1 MVDSSSIS
9 GGMFTSSTMRIGGL
23 ASGMDID
30 GMVNKIMTAQSIP
43 LDKMKQKLQYL
54 EWQRDDYRSMNT
66 LLNDLK
72 TTNFNM
78 KLQGTFLTKKT
89 ASTDDSKVT
98 ATASSSAGN
107 TTYTLKNVK
116 LATSAY
122 NKSDGSI
129 VSDNTFDPTKSIWSQ
144 QGKLA
149 NTTGLWST
157 GTVNNESMSVSSDGI
172 SFNLAHGGIT
182 SINSTIDVN
191 TSGVNQ
197 SYTVFTDESSFNNST
212 DANKVLVNQE
222 TGQLTF
228 NQTIKK
234 GSNIT
239 VPNYNYNYINFN
251 ITTYDDNGNQIN
263 PDPDSPFNFDA
274 NTSLNTIL
282 SKISSS
288 NVGVNAFYDSTT
300 KQVSITRTSTGD
312 MNPISG
318 TDTDGT
324 EIKFNGSSF
333 LTQTLML
340 NETNENGGVDAS
352 FNVNGLQSTRHSNT
366 FTLGNVTFNLKETIP
381 DTNSDAVTIT
391 VNNDTD
397 AVYDQIKSFVDKYN
411 DTIKKIN
418 DKIGETKYRDY
429 PPLTDAQKDQMKDSE
444 ITAWT
449 DKAKSGTLSND
460 SLLSGVLN
468 QMRIDLYSSVSS
480 VSDSDHNQLATIGI
494 TTSPNYLDNGKL
506 ELDETKLK
514 QALAENPDAV
524 MQLFTNTGTEDDYA
538 SQGIAKRLDTSIND
552 VFKQIQ
558 QKAGS
563 VGSTNAS
570 FLMGQSFDDLNE
582 QISAMTDRLTDIEN
596 RYYKQFSAMEQAIQN
611 ANQQSMSLTNL
622 LGQ

>member
-1 MVDSSSIS
+1 MVDSTGSSGIT

-30 GMVNKIMTAQSIP
+30 SIVNKLMTAESVP
-43 LDKMKQKLQYL
+43 LDKMKQKLQYF
-54 EWQRDDYRSMNT
+54 EWQRDDYRSMNS

-72 TTNFNM
+72 TSNFNM

-89 ASTDDSKVT
+89 SSTDDNKVT

-107 TTYTLKNVK
+107 ASYTLKNVN

-129 VSDNTFDPTKSIWSQ
+129 ISNNTFDPTKSIWSQ

-157 GTVNNESMSVSSDGI
+157 GTVNNESMSVSSDGT

-234 GSNIT
+234 GANIS

-251 ITTYDDNGNQIN
+251 ITTYDDNGNPIN
-263 PDPDSPFNFDA
+263 PDPPFNFDA
-274 NTSLNTIL
+274 STSLNSIL
-282 SKISSS
+282 SIMSSS
-288 NVGVNAFYDSTT
+288 KIGVNAFYDSST

-312 MNPISG
+312 MNPIGG

-333 LTQTLML
+333 LTQTLKL
-340 NETNENGGVDAS
+340 NEVNESGGVDAS
-352 FNVNGLQSTRHSNT
+352 FNINGLQSTRHSNT
-366 FTLGNVTFNLKETIP
+366 FSLGNVTFNLKGTVS
-381 DTNSDAVTIT
+381 DTDSVTIT

-411 DTIKKIN
+411 DTIQKIN

-429 PPLTDAQKDQMKDSE
+429 PPLTDAQKEQMKDSE

-468 QMRIDLYSSVSS
+468 QMRVDLYSKVSGI
-480 VSDSDHNQLATIGI
+480 SDSDHDQLSEIGI
-494 TTSPNYLDNGKL
+494 TTSSNYLDHGKL
-506 ELDETKLK
+506 IIDDTKLK
-514 QALAENPDAV
+514 QALTDNPDAV
-524 MQLFTNTGTEDDYA
+524 MQLFTNKGTTDDYD
-538 SQGIAKRLDTSIND
+538 SQGVAQRLDATINNA
-552 VFKQIQ
+552 FKQIQ
-558 QKAGS
+558 QKAGTES
-563 VGSTNAS
+563 STTKQY
-570 FLMGQSFDDLNE
+570 LMGKSIDDMNDR
-582 QISAMTDRLTDIEN
+582 ITDMTNRLKDIET
-596 RYYKQFSAMEQAIQN
+596 RYYNQFSAMETAIEQ
-611 ANQQSMSLTNL
+611 ANQQSSALTSM
-622 LGQ
+622 LGM